1 MVPVISDNFL
11 IVENNTSFYRMY
23 QKFFRCN
30 YRVKGGKGSS
40 WILQERLE
48 AGVHLTVKLSAL
60 RVLRMTIRSDSDS
73 DNRSERGIH
82 LRGTTCG
89 ANRDT
94 FPLKWI
100 RTFAWYLCNATT
112 PINRCKL
119 GKIISSI

>member
-23 QKFFRCN
+23 RKFFRCN

-82 LRGTTCG
+82 SRDTTCR

-94 FPLKWI
+94 FPSKWI

-119 GKIISSI
+119 GKVISSI